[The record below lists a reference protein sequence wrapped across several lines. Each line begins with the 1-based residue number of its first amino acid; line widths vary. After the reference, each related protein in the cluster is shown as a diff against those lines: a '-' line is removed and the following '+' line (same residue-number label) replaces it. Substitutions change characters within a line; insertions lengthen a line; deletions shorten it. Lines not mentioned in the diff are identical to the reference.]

1 MGLVLSVI
9 AAMTI
14 RCLLPAAA
22 EPESEKK
29 GKKKPVSISLFIPG
43 LQQFKTR
50 KHMKGVLLLGGFV
63 CTVAGAVVYN
73 KKGNDWYKKYTDS
86 IDIEE
91 IARFRAKTE
100 KSFRR
105 RNLFIAGVFAV
116 FALHV
121 LDLKFSKSGKSG
133 VTGGVTADSV
143 NVGFYYAF

>member
-1 MGLVLSVI
+1 MLLVLSVI
-9 AAMTI
+9 AAMTC
-14 RCLLPAAA
+14 RGVLPAAS
-22 EPESEKK
+22 EPESKK
-29 GKKKPVSISLFIPG
+29 KDKKKPVSISLFIPG

-50 KHMKGVLLLGGFV
+50 RHVKGALLLGGFL

-91 IARFRAKTE
+91 IARYRALTE

-116 FALHV
+116 FAIHV
-121 LDLKFSKSGKSG
+121 LDVKFSKSGRSG
-133 VTGGVTADSV
+133 VTGGVAADSV
-143 NVGFYYAF
+143 NVGFYYTF